1 VSKLKKIL
9 CISLTCMVLTG
20 LVGCGK
26 AATTTS
32 DSKDVNIKFFS
43 NLPDRASGQG
53 KLEQTL
59 IDNYI
64 KENPK
69 VKITVEALQ
78 DEPYKQKFTTY
89 AASNQLPDLFMAWGQ
104 PSFFNPIMKNGYVAE
119 LNAGDYKDYGF
130 FEGSLGGFSENG
142 KLYGLPRNT
151 DFMVLYYNKALFEK
165 YNVKLPSTYE
175 ELVEA
180 AKTFRK
186 NNVAP
191 IAMNGKDKW
200 TMSIMYQDLVLKESG
215 DQKLIYSALK
225 DTTKFASD
233 PILAKAAE
241 DIKTLMDV
249 KGFQDSFAS
258 ADYGAANNLFAQGK
272 AAMYYMGSW
281 EVGMDS
287 NKDFSDDFKKNVDVI
302 KFPVPSSGKGKSTE
316 LVAWNGGGYAVSA
329 NSKVK
334 EESIKLLKYM
344 MKPENWAKLGWESGA
359 VVPGQKYDQFLTG
372 KETNLQ
378 KKLTDILS
386 NSTSISGVTWNDS
399 MTPDFKVN
407 SENLSQEFFAG
418 IKTQKQFLEEAAK
431 AAVSAS
437 K

>member
-1 VSKLKKIL
+1 MSKLKKIL
-9 CISLTCMVLTG
+9 CISLTCIVLTG

-26 AATTTS
+26 AVTTS
-32 DSKDVNIKFFS
+32 DSTDVNIKFFS

-59 IDNYI
+59 IDSYI
-64 KENPK
+64 KDNPN

-89 AASNQLPDLFMAWGQ
+89 VASNQIPDLFMAWGQ
-104 PSFFNPIMKNGYVAE
+104 PSFFNPIMGNEYVAE
-119 LNAGDYKDYGF
+119 LNAEDYKDYGF
-130 FEGSLGGFSENG
+130 FEGSLDGFSANG

-151 DFMVLYYNKALFEK
+151 DFMVLYYNNALFEK

-186 NNVAP
+186 NNIAP

-200 TMSIMYQDLVLKESG
+200 AMSIMYQDLVLKESG

-225 DTTKFASD
+225 DTSKFASD

-241 DIKTLMDV
+241 DVKTLMDV
-249 KGFQDSFAS
+249 KGFQDSFVN

-287 NKDFSDDFKKNVDVI
+287 NKDFSEDFKKNVNVI
-302 KFPVPSSGKGKSTE
+302 KFPVPATSKGKDTD
-316 LVAWNGGGYAVSA
+316 LAGWNGGGYAVSA

-334 EESIKLLKYM
+334 DESIKLLNYM

-378 KKLTDILS
+378 KKLTEILS

-399 MTPDFKVN
+399 MTPDYKVTT
-407 SENLSQEFFAG
+407 ENLSQEFFAG
-418 IKTQKQFLEEAAK
+418 IKTPKEFLEEVAK
-431 AAVSAS
+431 ATESAN